1 MARRAPTPWPG
12 QSWRPAV
19 RSNAHAVHV
28 RSLSLALALGAGLA
42 LTPHALAQ
50 GIENPF
56 VDPIAKSAIR
66 IELQTVA
73 SGMSAPIWATNAP
86 GSPNRLYVAD
96 QAGQLR
102 VIDNGSLLPAPML
115 DLSSRLVTLGVLGTH
130 DENDYDERGF
140 LGMAF
145 HPEFDTVGAAG
156 FRKFYTYTS
165 EPVDALKGSTFTT
178 ATPPPS
184 GLAHDH
190 QSVVREWSALPGDP
204 TQADPT
210 SGRELMRIDQPQF
223 NHNGGAL
230 AFGPDGMMYVSLGDG
245 GGADDQDGEPFF
257 GGTVWGHGVGGAAQN
272 MDVVHGKVLRIDP
285 LGNNAANGQYGV
297 PADNP
302 NVGSAGVDE
311 IWASGFRNPFRMS
324 FDSATG
330 DLYVAD
336 VGQNKVEEIDVV
348 TRGGNYG
355 WGLMEGS
362 FKFEPNGTD
371 PGYIT
376 DDLSGLP
383 PGLLLPI
390 GEYDHDEGIAVVG
403 GFVYHG
409 SALPDLVGKY
419 VFGDF
424 SRDFGPT
431 GRLFVMDTLTGL
443 IEELTLGLDDR
454 SLGMYL
460 KGFGQDASGEIYVLA
475 GTNLGPAGDQGLVLR
490 IVAVPAPGT
499 LALLGA
505 ACVLARRRRVA
516 SA

>member
-1 MARRAPTPWPG
+1 MRTTQFCARFA
-12 QSWRPAV
+12 AV
-19 RSNAHAVHV
+19 RRVIVAP
-28 RSLSLALALGAGLA
+28 RLTLSIALASGALLA
-42 LTPHALAQ
+42 SGAFAQ

-56 VDPIAKSAIR
+56 VDPIAKSSIR
-66 IELQTVA
+66 IELETVA
-73 SGMSAPIWATNAP
+73 TGLAAPIWATHAP
-86 GSPNRLYVAD
+86 GNPNRLYVAD
-96 QAGQLR
+96 QAGRIR
-102 VIDNGSLLPAPML
+102 VIDNGSILPGSML
-115 DLSSRLVTLGVLGTH
+115 DMSDRLVTLGILGTH

-145 HPEFDTVGAAG
+145 HPGFDTPGSDG
-156 FRKFYTYTS
+156 FRKFYTYSS
-165 EPVDALKGSTFTT
+165 EPVDTAKPSDFTT
-178 ATPPPS
+178 AAPPPA
-184 GLAHDH
+184 GLAYDH
-190 QSVVREWSALPGDP
+190 QSVIREWSALPGDA

-230 AFGPDGMMYVSLGDG
+230 AFGPDGMLYISLGDG

-257 GGTVWGHGVGGAAQN
+257 GGEVWGHGPGGAAQN
-272 MDVVHGKVLRIDP
+272 MDVVHGKVLRVDP
-285 LGNNAANGQYGV
+285 LGSNSSNGRYGV

-302 NVGSAGVDE
+302 NVGAPGVDE

-362 FKFEPNGTD
+362 FKFEPNGTSS
-371 PGYIT
+371 GYIT

-383 PGLLLPI
+383 PGLLTPL

-403 GFVYHG
+403 GFVYRG
-409 SALPDLVGKY
+409 SALPELVGKY

-431 GRLFVMDTLTGL
+431 GRLFVMDTVTGL

-454 SLGMYL
+454 ILGMYL
-460 KGFGQDASGEIYVLA
+460 KGFGEDASGEIYVLA
-475 GTNLGPAGDQGLVLR
+475 GPNLGPAGEQGLVLR
-490 IVAVPAPGT
+490 IVPVPAPGAV
-499 LALLGA
+499 ALLGA
-505 ACVLARRRRVA
+505 ACMGIRRRRTIHRT
-516 SA
+516 